1 MLRIHNAG
9 RKMSYRILKKEKITP
24 SAFILEVKDSRAS
37 KIKPG
42 QYALIQWSEEAEPIP
57 LSLLNVSK
65 DSYTFLVDVVGK
77 TTLEMMELLED
88 EIKFIEAPCG
98 SPFPIKNYG
107 KVLLISKNW
116 GIAPLINVGTALKDT
131 GNEVYLIHIGETEER
146 VYLIDEASQKFG
158 EVLLFTEDGSV
169 GEEGNTEWAFK
180 YFLENYDKPDLVV
193 SAGSN
198 LDGQIVS
205 EIAKGKEIKHIA
217 MVNAHILDANGLC
230 LACRVLVEDKEKLA
244 CIDGPWFEGDKVN
257 WDYAIQ
263 KEIFYKEEEEKA
275 LKEAL
280 KQLKRLKAKKGS

>member
-1 MLRIHNAG
+1 
-9 RKMSYRILKKEKITP
+9 MSYKVLRKEKITP
-24 SAFILEVKDSRAS
+24 LAFLLEVEDERA
-37 KIKPG
+37 KRVKPG
-42 QYALIQWSEEAEPIP
+42 QYALVQWNEDAEPIP
-57 LSLLNVSK
+57 LSFLSVSEN
-65 DSYTFLVDVVGK
+65 SYTFLVEVVGK

-98 SPFPIKNYG
+98 SPFPVQNYG

-116 GIAPLINVGTALKDT
+116 GIAPLINVGKALKEV
-131 GNEVYLIHIGETEER
+131 GNEVYLIHVGEKEER
-146 VYLIDEASQKFG
+146 VYLMEEAGKEFAK
-158 EVLLFTEDGSV
+158 VLLFTEDGSM

-205 EIAKGKEIKHIA
+205 EIAKEKGIKHIA

-230 LACRVLVEDKEKLA
+230 LACRILVEDEEKLA

-263 KEIFYKEEEEKA
+263 KELFYREEEERA
-275 LKEAL
+275 LKEAI
-280 KQLKRLKAKKGS
+280 KQLSRLKAKRD

>member
-1 MLRIHNAG
+1 
-9 RKMSYRILKKEKITP
+9 MSYKVLRKEKITP
-24 SAFILEVKDSRAS
+24 SAFLLEVEDERA
-37 KIKPG
+37 KKVKPG
-42 QYALIQWSEEAEPIP
+42 QYALIQWNEEAEPIP
-57 LSLLNVSK
+57 LSFLDVSEN
-65 DSYTFLVDVVGK
+65 SYTFLVDVVGK

-88 EIKFIEAPCG
+88 KVKFIEAPCG
-98 SPFPIKNYG
+98 SPFPVESYG

-116 GIAPLINVGTALKDT
+116 GIAPLINVGRALKKV
-131 GNEVYLIHIGETEER
+131 GNEVYLIHVAESEER
-146 VYLIDEASQKFG
+146 VYLMEEAGEEFG
-158 EVLLFTEDGSV
+158 EVLLFTEDGSM
-169 GEEGNTEWAFK
+169 GEEGNTEWAFR
-180 YFLENYDKPDLVV
+180 YFLENYEKPDLVV

-205 EIAKGKEIKHIA
+205 EVAKEKGIKHIA

-263 KEIFYKEEEEKA
+263 KEAFYKEEEEKA

-280 KQLKRLKAKKGS
+280 KQLKRLKAKRES